1 MAVKL
6 NGGGSQSKW
15 KKCRNLTEEAN
26 EFDGLVGTGS
36 QPNLQKICRK
46 NRGANK
52 SKKAMD
58 GKWTGWWV
66 NEWMATGVQ

>member
-6 NGGGSQSKW
+6 IGGGSQSKW
-15 KKCRNLTEEAN
+15 KKCRNLAEEAN

-46 NRGANK
+46 IAEPTSR
-52 SKKAMD
+52 KKR
-58 GKWTGWWV
+58 
-66 NEWMATGVQ
+66 WMENGRVGG